1 MKNIK
6 NLEDATQKMYETI
19 TMNLKSWPSYLFQE
33 LRPHF
38 QSPYLQPPPIQHSP
52 YYVDQG
58 ELEDFTHEEEF
69 LHDTPNLVDQ
79 QDEIAPEQEED
90 ELNTEEEGNVE
101 PQTQESDKNIDID

>member
-1 MKNIK
+1 
-6 NLEDATQKMYETI
+6 
-19 TMNLKSWPSYLFQE
+19 MNLKSWPSYLFQE

-69 LHDTPNLVDQ
+69 LHDNPNLVGVDQ
-79 QDEIAPEQEED
+79 QEEIAPEQEGD
-90 ELNTEEEGNVE
+90 EPDTEEEGNVE
-101 PQTQESDKNIDID
+101 PQPQESDKDIDID